1 MVSFATIK
9 PMIGKFAKGKTN
21 VFIDAA
27 NIELSAKD
35 LGFQVDYRRLH
46 KWLKHECDLEFIG
59 FFTVRFENKKH
70 DAFLTVL
77 KKSGYKLTT
86 KPLKLIKN
94 RRDGTH
100 LRKANFD
107 VEIAV
112 EAMKRIDSFDTFI
125 LFSGDSD
132 FDYLIKELKKQGKKA
147 IVVSLKYHV
156 AKELVESSDFYLD
169 LRKIKKEIQRVKNH
183 KQSLRSSQ
191 VAGLKKARLLQRA
204 VDNSLS
210 TAKTYY

>member
-1 MVSFATIK
+1 MLEKFVR
-9 PMIGKFAKGKTN
+9 GKVAI
-21 VFIDAA
+21 FIDAA

-35 LGFQVDYRRLH
+35 LGFQVDYRRLY
-46 KWLKHECDLEFIG
+46 KWLSRECNLKFIG
-59 FFTVRFENKKH
+59 FFTVRFDNKKH

-77 KKSGYKLTT
+77 KKCGYKLTT

-94 RRDGTH
+94 RRDGSH

-112 EAMKRIDSFDTFI
+112 ESMKRIDSFETFV

-132 FDYLIKELKKQGKKA
+132 FDYLIKELKKHGKKA

-169 LRKIKKEIQRVKNH
+169 LRKIKKEIQRK
-183 KQSLRSSQ
+183 
-191 VAGLKKARLLQRA
+191 
-204 VDNSLS
+204 
-210 TAKTYY
+210 

>member
-1 MVSFATIK
+1 MLE
-9 PMIGKFAKGKTN
+9 KFVKGKAAI
-21 VFIDAA
+21 FIDAA

-35 LGFQVDYRRLH
+35 LGFQVDYKQLH
-46 KWLKHECDLEFIG
+46 KWISKECNLVFIG
-59 FFTVRFENKKH
+59 FYTVRFENKQH

-77 KKSGYKLTT
+77 KKSGYKLNT

-94 RRDGTH
+94 RKDGSH

-132 FDYLIKELKKQGKKA
+132 FDYLIKELKKKDKKV

-156 AKELVESSDFYLD
+156 AKELIESSDFYLD
-169 LRKIKKEIQRVKNH
+169 LRKIKKEIQRGSKP
-183 KQSLRSSQ
+183 
-191 VAGLKKARLLQRA
+191 
-204 VDNSLS
+204 
-210 TAKTYY
+210 